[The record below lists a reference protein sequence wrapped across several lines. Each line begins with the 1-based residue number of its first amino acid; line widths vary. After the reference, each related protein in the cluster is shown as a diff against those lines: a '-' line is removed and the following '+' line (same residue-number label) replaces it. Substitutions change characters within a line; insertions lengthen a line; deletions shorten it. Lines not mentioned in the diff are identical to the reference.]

1 MVIHLKKNNISN
13 EEIDF
18 LKLNYPTMA
27 WEDIISGLEQISG
40 KTRSIRSIRYI
51 ASEMGLKRK
60 RTRQYTEEEARERKN
75 ARQREYIKKAGYVSQ
90 QNYIKNKTKAY
101 TFRFTLTT
109 DEDIINK
116 LEITENKLGYIKALI
131 RQDIEEN
138 G

>member
-13 EEIDF
+13 EELIF
-18 LKLNYPTMA
+18 LKSNYPTMA

-40 KTRSIRSIRYI
+40 NKRSIRSIRYI
-51 ASEMGLKRK
+51 ASKMGLKRIP
-60 RTRQYTEEEARERKN
+60 TRLYTEEEARERKN
-75 ARQREYIKKAGYVSQ
+75 ARQREYIKKTGYASQ
-90 QNYIKNKTKAY
+90 QNYIKNNTKAY
-101 TFRFTLTT
+101 TFRFTYSK

-131 RQDIEEN
+131 RKDMEEN